1 MKKILVILG
10 GGRPK
15 GNTRQLVNAFAQ
27 GAVDAGHDVEI
38 ISLNKVDLPL
48 PFSPT
53 KKVIALLK
61 SSFLI
66 PLKAL
71 ILFK

>member
-38 ISLNKVDLPL
+38 ISLNNLKLTK
-48 PFSPT
+48 PT
-53 KKVIALLK
+53 T
-61 SSFLI
+61 
-66 PLKAL
+66 
-71 ILFK
+71 

>member
-1 MKKILVILG
+1 MEKSAAFISWHRDMRSTKELFMKKILVILG

-38 ISLNKVDLPL
+38 LSLIHIWNL
-48 PFSPT
+48 
-53 KKVIALLK
+53 
-61 SSFLI
+61 
-66 PLKAL
+66 
-71 ILFK
+71 